1 LHERFVKEF
10 RSLQPWEQSMM
21 LTTLQRIAHLM
32 DAASLDA
39 SPVLDIGRLDRPA
52 AVDGDQ
58 SE

>member
-1 LHERFVKEF
+1 
-10 RSLQPWEQSMM
+10 MM
-21 LTTLQRIAHLM
+21 LATLQRIAHLL

-52 AVDGDQ
+52 GMDSDQ